1 MSSKPAATP
10 QPDPANEAGPQVPI
24 TRGQIEQALWVAFC
38 GALGGL
44 LFWVLGKWSGTATFA
59 YWKWYGQILA
69 LAFLG
74 AIAALFGVFLLT
86 ASSLN
91 AIKTYIFAI
100 VCGLVWQPII
110 NTAIKSY
117 SNVGV
122 TRQVAQVSSQT
133 QQLQNS
139 ADHGSPEEVKS
150 AVQSTVPAVTQAL
163 KQFPD
168 VQDAEKK
175 QAIVESSDK
184 ALVALEAAAS
194 KAPDSSIQ
202 AIKEVGIAASE
213 SNHADVGIHAINS
226 LHQIGMA
233 GARSNH
239 PEIAAASVASLRT
252 LAVSGKDPALRNA
265 AATSL
270 KEIEAETK
278 K

>member
-10 QPDPANEAGPQVPI
+10 QPTRASEEGPQVPI

-38 GALGGL
+38 GALGGF
-44 LFWVLGKWSGTATFA
+44 LFWVLGKWSGTDAFA
-59 YWKWYGQILA
+59 YWKWYGQIPA

-91 AIKTYIFAI
+91 AIKTYVFAI

-122 TRQVAQVSSQT
+122 TRQVAQVSDQT
-133 QQLQNS
+133 QQLQNT
-139 ADHGSPEEVKS
+139 ADHGSPEEVNS
-150 AVQSTVPAVTQAL
+150 AVKSTVPAVTQAL
-163 KQFPD
+163 KQFPN
-168 VQDAEKK
+168 VQDADKK
-175 QAIVESSDK
+175 QAIVDSSDK
-184 ALVALEAAAS
+184 ALLAFQAAAG
-194 KAPDSSIQ
+194 KAPDTSIQ
-202 AIKEVGIAASE
+202 AIKEVGVAASE
-213 SNHADVGIHAINS
+213 GNHFDVGIHAINS
-226 LHQIGMA
+226 LREIGMA
-233 GARSNH
+233 GAKSNH
-239 PEIAAASVASLRT
+239 PEIAAATVASLRT

>member
-10 QPDPANEAGPQVPI
+10 QPTPASEEGPQVPI

-38 GALGGL
+38 GALGGF
-44 LFWVLGKWSGTATFA
+44 LFWLLGKWSGTATFA
-59 YWKWYGQILA
+59 YWKWYGQIPA

-91 AIKTYIFAI
+91 AIKTYVFAI

-122 TRQVAQVSSQT
+122 TRQVAQVSDQT
-133 QQLQNS
+133 QQLQNT
-139 ADHGSPEEVKS
+139 ADHGSPEEVNS
-150 AVQSTVPAVTQAL
+150 AVKSTVPAVTQAL
-163 KQFPD
+163 KQFPN
-168 VQDAEKK
+168 VQDADKK
-175 QAIVESSDK
+175 QAIVDSSDK
-184 ALVALEAAAS
+184 ALLAFQAAAG
-194 KAPDSSIQ
+194 KAPDTSIQ
-202 AIKEVGIAASE
+202 AIKEVGVAASE
-213 SNHADVGIHAINS
+213 GNHFDVGIHAINS
-226 LHQIGMA
+226 LREIGMA
-233 GARSNH
+233 GAKSNH
-239 PEIAAASVASLRT
+239 PEIAAATVASLRT

>member
-10 QPDPANEAGPQVPI
+10 QPAPATEEGPQVPI

-38 GALGGL
+38 GALGGF
-44 LFWVLGKWSGTATFA
+44 LFWLLGKWSGTDTFA
-59 YWKWYGQILA
+59 YWKWYGQIPA

-74 AIAALFGVFLLT
+74 AVAALFGVFLLT

-117 SNVGV
+117 GNVGV
-122 TRQVAQVSSQT
+122 TRQVAQLTNQT

-139 ADHGSPEEVKS
+139 ADHGTPDEVKA

-168 VQDAEKK
+168 VQDAAKK

-184 ALVALEAAAS
+184 ALVAFEAAAS
-194 KAPDSSIQ
+194 KAPDTSIQ

-213 SNHADVGIHAINS
+213 SNHTDVGIHAINS
-226 LHQIGMA
+226 LHEIGMA
-233 GARSNH
+233 GAKGNH
-239 PEIAAASVASLRT
+239 PEIAELSVVSLRK

-265 AATSL
+265 AATAV
-270 KEIEAETK
+270 KEIEAEAK

>member
-1 MSSKPAATP
+1 MSSKPSP
-10 QPDPANEAGPQVPI
+10 QPAPATEDGPQMPI
-24 TRGQIEQALWVAFC
+24 TKGQIEQALWVAFC
-38 GALGGL
+38 GALGGF
-44 LFWVLGKWSGTATFA
+44 LFWLLGKWSGTPTFA
-59 YWKWYGQILA
+59 YWKWYGQIPA

-117 SNVGV
+117 GNVGV
-122 TRQVAQVSSQT
+122 TRQVAQVSNQT
-133 QQLQNS
+133 QQLQNT
-139 ADHGSPEEVKS
+139 ADHGSPDEVQS
-150 AVQSTVPAVTQAL
+150 AVKSTVPAVTQAL

-168 VQDAEKK
+168 VQDADKK

-184 ALVALEAAAS
+184 ALLALQAAAS
-194 KAPDSSIQ
+194 KAPDTSIQ
-202 AIKEVGIAASE
+202 AIREVGVAASE
-213 SNHADVGIHAINS
+213 GNHIDVGIHAINS
-226 LHQIGMA
+226 LREIGMA
-233 GARSNH
+233 GAKSNH
-239 PEIAAASVASLRT
+239 PEIAEASVASLRT
-252 LAVSGKDPALRNA
+252 LAVSGKDPALRSA

>member
-1 MSSKPAATP
+1 MSSRPAATP
-10 QPDPANEAGPQVPI
+10 QPVPANEAGPQVPI
-24 TRGQIEQALWVAFC
+24 TRDQIEQALWVAFC

-122 TRQVAQVSSQT
+122 TRQVAQVSNQT
-133 QQLQNS
+133 VQLQNT
-139 ADHGSPEEVKS
+139 AEHGSPEEVKS
-150 AVQSTVPAVTQAL
+150 AVKSTVPAVTQAL

-194 KAPDSSIQ
+194 KAPDTSIQ
-202 AIKEVGIAASE
+202 GITQVGIAASE
-213 SNHADVGIHAINS
+213 GNHADVGIHAINS
-226 LHQIGMA
+226 LREIGMA
-233 GARSNH
+233 GAKSNH
-239 PEIAAASVASLRT
+239 PEIAKASVASLRT
-252 LAVSGKDPALRNA
+252 LAVSGKDLALRNA
-265 AATSL
+265 AAISL